1 MLFLKLHYG
10 IMSLFGALSSF
21 RYREEEM
28 ISENYSYKGGFRT
41 PRLLQCCNTLA
52 YYSETKLTLKIKS
65 FFP

>member
-21 RYREEEM
+21 WNSAEEM
-28 ISENYSYKGGFRT
+28 IPENYSYKGFHT
-41 PRLLQCCNTLA
+41 PRLLQCCNTSA